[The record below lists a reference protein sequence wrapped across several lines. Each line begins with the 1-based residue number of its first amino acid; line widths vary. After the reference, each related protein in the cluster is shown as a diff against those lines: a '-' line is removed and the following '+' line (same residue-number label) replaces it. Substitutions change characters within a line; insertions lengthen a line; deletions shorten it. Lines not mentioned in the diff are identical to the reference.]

1 MRQLKII
8 ATVLAALA
16 VPAAVPAAQP
26 AGQGWI
32 REMLAEDPACDPGA
46 VDALAHA
53 ARRGIEREVGRREH
67 AVKPPSAAAEL
78 SCLGDLMGA
87 DLDIAYPTSRI
98 TAGLP
103 GFLQGLLM
111 QLLTGSDL
119 SIGSIDAQGL
129 ASALA
134 AGQTD
139 PTRVLPS
146 SLCRFAESRWSQ
158 ATLPALGGFGD
169 LSPLAVLPLLLQ
181 EGVGAP
187 NFPQPDLRRRL
198 PEPESQAA
206 VPPGRPGQAS
216 RILGLGGDR

>member
-1 MRQLKII
+1 MRVIHLKFTAIVLV
-8 ATVLAALA
+8 ALAA
-16 VPAAVPAAQP
+16 PAALTAAQP

-32 REMLAEDPACDPGA
+32 REILTEDPACDPGA

-78 SCLGDLMGA
+78 SCLGDLMNRG
-87 DLDIAYPTSRI
+87 DLDVAFPTGRI

-103 GFLQGLLM
+103 GFLQGLLA
-111 QLLTGSDL
+111 QLFSGSDL
-119 SIGSIDAQGL
+119 SVGSIDAQGL

-134 AGQTD
+134 AGQGD

-158 ATLPALGGFGD
+158 STLPALGGFD
-169 LSPLAVLPLLLQ
+169 ELSPLAVLPLLLP
-181 EGVGAP
+181 EASGAT
-187 NFPQPDLRRRL
+187 NFPQPDLRRDFRG
-198 PEPESQAA
+198 S
-206 VPPGRPGQAS
+206 GQAG